1 MKPCSLRSLVLPYD
15 EKPCSLRSLVPT
27 YRMGAR
33 ILQRGALV
41 VVVGLAFTGATPV
54 FAAEASNTELL
65 KRIERLEKKN
75 EELEKA
81 LEGERVSEQEPEI
94 ATRLKAVEFQ
104 TLSMQKQARTIEALE
119 DVTAGIS
126 FTTVVQ
132 HAGGGATTTG
142 GSESQWNYRADV
154 SVSLPGGEIGN
165 AEGNIFAHFRMGQG
179 DGLTRILP
187 TFGGANATGFRVQ
200 GQRPDD
206 DATVLL
212 AQAWY
217 QLDVPLPLGGFK
229 PQSRE
234 TLSFNFGKMDPFL
247 FFDQNSIADDE
258 TTRFLNTA
266 FVHNP
271 LLDAGG
277 DVGVDA
283 FGFTPG
289 LRLAYRSETKKP
301 ITWGA
306 SLGVFG
312 AGRGATF
319 TDSFEKPFVIAQL
332 ETGQKFFGG
341 LDGNYRLYIWRNG
354 QATPYANEADTATE
368 KHTGWGVSLDQ
379 RVGDAT
385 TLFARYGQQTKGKV
399 QFDRATTIGAE
410 FGGSYWGRGGDAL
423 GAAVGQLSTSA
434 DFRNDAPTLD
444 ADADGSADFGY
455 AASGAER
462 LIELYYRWRVHAQF
476 EISPNLQRVERP
488 AGNGAANDSNLIGLR
503 AQLTF

>member
-1 MKPCSLRSLVLPYD
+1 MDGRKSVAGRVSLSRASLWH
-15 EKPCSLRSLVPT
+15 
-27 YRMGAR
+27 
-33 ILQRGALV
+33 RGAFAAAV
-41 VVVGLAFTGATPV
+41 SFTLAGAGSA
-54 FAAEASNTELL
+54 FAAESSSAELL

-75 EELEKA
+75 EALEKA
-81 LEGERVSEQEPEI
+81 LEGERVSEDEPEV

-104 TLSMQKQARTIEALE
+104 TLSMQKQARTIESLE
-119 DVTAGIS
+119 GITAGVS
-126 FTTVVQ
+126 FTTVAQ
-132 HAGGGATTTG
+132 HAGGSVTTDG
-142 GSESQWNYRADV
+142 SSESQWNYRADV

-165 AEGNIFAHFRMGQG
+165 AEGKLFAHFRMGQG

-187 TFGGANATGFRVQ
+187 TFGGVNATGFHVQ
-200 GQRPDD
+200 GVRSDD

-234 TLSFNFGKMDPFL
+234 SFSFNFGKMDPFL
-247 FFDQNSIADDE
+247 FFDQNAIADDE

-289 LRLAYRSETKKP
+289 LRFAYHNETERPLA
-301 ITWGA
+301 WDA

-312 AGRGATF
+312 AGSGAQF
-319 TDSFEKPFVIAQL
+319 SNSFEKPFVIAQL
-332 ETGQKFFGG
+332 DTTRKFFGG
-341 LDGNYRLYIWRNG
+341 LNGHYRLYLWRNG
-354 QATPYANEADTATE
+354 QATAYANEFDTQTE
-368 KHTGWGVSLDQ
+368 RHAGWGMSLDQ

-385 TLFARYGQQTKGKV
+385 TLFARYGRQTQGKAR
-399 QFDRATTIGAE
+399 FDRATTLGAE
-410 FGGSYWGRGGDAL
+410 FGGSYWDRGAD
-423 GAAVGQLSTSA
+423 AVGVAFGQLHTSV

-444 ADADGSADFGY
+444 ADADGNADFGY
-455 AASGAER
+455 AASGAEQ
-462 LIELYYRWRVHAQF
+462 LIEMYYRWRIHAKF
-476 EISPNLQRVERP
+476 EVSPDLQHISRP
-488 AGNGAANDSNLIGLR
+488 AGNGAANNVNLIGLR
-503 AQLTF
+503 AQIIF

>member
-1 MKPCSLRSLVLPYD
+1 MKPYSLRSFVLPYD
-15 EKPCSLRSLVPT
+15 EKPYSLRSFVLPYSVDT
-27 YRMGAR
+27 RV
-33 ILQRGALV
+33 LQRGVLAAAIGFAL
-41 VVVGLAFTGATPV
+41 AGAPPV
-54 FAAEASNTELL
+54 FAAEPSNAEML

-81 LEGERVSEQEPEI
+81 LESERVSEREPELV
-94 ATRLKAVEFQ
+94 TRLKDIEFRA
-104 TLSMQKQARTIEALE
+104 LSMQKQARTIEALE
-119 DVTAGIS
+119 GVTAGIS
-126 FTTVVQ
+126 FTTVAQ
-132 HAGGGATTTG
+132 HAGGGATTN
-142 GSESQWNYRADV
+142 GSSETQWNYRADV
-154 SVSLPGGEIGN
+154 SVNLPGGEVGN
-165 AEGNIFAHFRMGQG
+165 AEGNLFAHFRMGQG
-179 DGLTRILP
+179 DGLTRILS

-229 PQSRE
+229 PRSRE
-234 TLSFNFGKMDPFL
+234 QLSFNFGKMDPFL

-289 LRLAYRSETKKP
+289 LRLAYRNETKKP
-301 ITWGA
+301 LTWDA

-312 AGRGATF
+312 AGSGATF
-319 TDSFEKPFVIAQL
+319 TNSFEKPFVIAQL
-332 ETGQKFFGG
+332 ETAQKFLGG
-341 LDGNYRLYIWRNG
+341 LDGNYRLYFWRTG
-354 QATPYANEADTATE
+354 QATPYANEADTTTE
-368 KHTGWGVSLDQ
+368 VHAGWGLSMDQ
-379 RVGDAT
+379 RLGDAT
-385 TLFARYGQQTKGKV
+385 TLFGRFGRQTKGKV
-399 QFDRATTIGAE
+399 RFDQALTVGAE
-410 FGGSYWGRGGDAL
+410 LGGSYWNRGADAV
-423 GAAVGQLSTSA
+423 GVAVGQLRTSA
-434 DFRNDAPTLD
+434 DFRRDAPTLD
-444 ADADGSADFGY
+444 ADADGNADFGY

-462 LIELYYRWRVHAQF
+462 LIELYYRFRLHAQF
-476 EISPNLQRVERP
+476 EISPDVQHVRRP
-488 AGNGAANDSNLIGLR
+488 AGNAARDMNLIGLR

>member
-1 MKPCSLRSLVLPYD
+1 MSTPLF
-15 EKPCSLRSLVPT
+15 
-27 YRMGAR
+27 
-33 ILQRGALV
+33 QRGALAAAV
-41 VVVGLAFTGATPV
+41 CLALAGATPAL
-54 FAAEASNTELL
+54 AAEPSNAELL
-65 KRIERLEKKN
+65 KRIERLEKRN

-81 LEGERVSEQEPEI
+81 LEGERVSEKEPEL

-104 TLSMQKQARTIEALE
+104 TLSMQKQARMIESLE
-119 DVTAGIS
+119 GITAGVS
-126 FTTVVQ
+126 FTTVAQ
-132 HAGGGATTTG
+132 HAGGSATTSG

-165 AEGNIFAHFRMGQG
+165 ADGNIFAHFRMGQG
-179 DGLTRILP
+179 DGLTRILS

-212 AQAWY
+212 AQAWC
-217 QLDVPLPLGGFK
+217 QLDMPLPLGGFK

-234 TLSFNFGKMDPFL
+234 KFSFNFGKMDPFL
-247 FFDQNSIADDE
+247 FFDQNAIADDE

-289 LRLAYRSETKKP
+289 LRFAYRNETAKP

-306 SLGVFG
+306 SLGIFG

-319 TDSFEKPFVIAQL
+319 SDSFEKPFVIGQL
-332 ETGQKFFGG
+332 ETAQKFFGG
-341 LDGNYRLYIWRNG
+341 LTGNYRLYFWRNG
-354 QATPYANEADTATE
+354 QVTPYANESDSSIE
-368 KHTGWGVSLDQ
+368 QHTGWGVSADQ

-385 TLFARYGQQTKGKV
+385 TLFVRYGHQTKGKV
-399 QFDRATTIGAE
+399 RFDRAVTLGAE
-410 FGGSYWGRGGDAL
+410 FGGSYWDRSAD
-423 GAAVGQLSTSA
+423 AVGVAMGRLQTSA
-434 DFRNDAPTLD
+434 DFRRDALTLD
-444 ADADGSADFGY
+444 ANNDGNADFGY
-455 AASGAER
+455 TASGAEQ
-462 LIELYYRWRVHAQF
+462 LIELYYRWRIHAKF
-476 EISPNLQRVERP
+476 VVLPDLQHVSRP
-488 AGNGAANDSNLIGLR
+488 AGNGAKDMNLIGLR

>member
-1 MKPCSLRSLVLPYD
+1 LS
-15 EKPCSLRSLVPT
+15 
-27 YRMGAR
+27 GATL
-33 ILQRGALV
+33 IHRGALAV
-41 VVVGLAFTGATPV
+41 AVGLALAGAAPV
-54 FAAEASNTELL
+54 RAAEPSNAEML

-75 EELEKA
+75 EALEKA
-81 LEGERVSEQEPEI
+81 LEGERVSEEEPEV

-104 TLSMQKQARTIEALE
+104 ALSMQKQARTIEALE
-119 DVTAGIS
+119 GITAGVS
-126 FTTVVQ
+126 FTTVAQ
-132 HAGGGATTTG
+132 HASGSATTNG
-142 GSESQWNYRADV
+142 SSESQWNYRADV

-165 AEGNIFAHFRMGQG
+165 AEGNLFAHFRMGQG

-187 TFGGANATGFRVQ
+187 TFGGANATGFHVQ

-206 DATVLL
+206 SATVLL

-234 TLSFNFGKMDPFL
+234 KFSFNFGKMDPFL
-247 FFDQNSIADDE
+247 FFDQNAIADDE

-289 LRLAYRSETKKP
+289 LRFAYRNETAKP
-301 ITWGA
+301 ITWDA

-312 AGRGATF
+312 AGRGAAF
-319 TDSFEKPFVIAQL
+319 SDSFEKPFAIAQF
-332 ETGQKFFGG
+332 ETAQKFFGG
-341 LDGNYRLYIWRNG
+341 LNGNYRLYVWRNG
-354 QATPYANEADTATE
+354 QATAYANESDTQTE
-368 KHTGWGVSLDQ
+368 KHAGWGMSLDQ

-385 TLFARYGQQTKGKV
+385 TLFARYGRQTQGKTR
-399 QFDRATTIGAE
+399 FDRAVTLGAE
-410 FGGSYWGRGGDAL
+410 FGGSYWDRGADAM
-423 GAAVGQLSTSA
+423 GVAFGQLHTSV

-444 ADADGSADFGY
+444 ADADGNADFGY
-455 AASGAER
+455 AASGAEQ
-462 LIELYYRWRVHAQF
+462 LIELYYRWRIHQKF
-476 EISPNLQRVERP
+476 EVSPDLQHISRP
-488 AGNGAANDSNLIGLR
+488 AGNGAAKDVNLIGLR